1 MFEEKLIKVMNTLN
15 QFSFIKLNA
24 KFIKLNAQSKNA
36 LCNTDKNLQSKTIL
50 DIINYKL
57 SFNYNFGGIF
67 H

>member
-1 MFEEKLIKVMNTLN
+1 MNTLN
-15 QFSFIKLNA
+15 QYSFIKLNA
-24 KFIKLNAQSKNA
+24 KFIQLNAQSKNT
-36 LCNTDKNLQSKTIL
+36 LCNTDKNLQFKTIL